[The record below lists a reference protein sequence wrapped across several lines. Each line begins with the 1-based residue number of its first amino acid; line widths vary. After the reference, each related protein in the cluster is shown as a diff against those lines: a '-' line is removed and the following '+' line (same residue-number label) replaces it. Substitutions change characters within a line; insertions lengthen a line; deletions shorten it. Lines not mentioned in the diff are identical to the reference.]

1 VSWCEALFGKGQAR
15 TAPTAEPGIRCVL
28 GAAAR
33 ATHPVT
39 RVTQAAPP
47 RDDRP
52 TGSYGSVWYLRYHGM
67 SQILDRVLTAARQL
81 GASDVHLKAGLPPIF
96 RIKGDLR
103 TVRDVPPLTREAIA
117 QFAVHMMNDRQRADF
132 EQHLDIDL
140 AYGTPD
146 GVRYRVNLFQQRG
159 SVGMVL
165 RLIPPEVPPFE
176 RLNLPQAVLD
186 LANNSRGVVLVTGA
200 TGSGKSTTLAAMI
213 DYVNT
218 QQAFHIVTI
227 EDPIEYTFRD
237 KRSVLNQREI
247 GFDTMSF
254 GRALRAALRQDP
266 DVILVGEMRDFETCE
281 IAMTAAE
288 TGHLVLSTLH
298 TVDATETI
306 NRIVSMFPTHQQQQA
321 RLTIASVLRGVIS
334 QRLLPRADGKGMVP
348 ALEIMVNTDRVREMI
363 EDPMRTREIKT
374 AIMEGFQPYGMISF
388 DQSLATLVK
397 QRLVTYEE
405 AVKHSTSPSDF
416 ALLFRGVSPSAATW
430 QAGAVGTDPKTGVG
444 NDEFEIESYDK

>member
-1 VSWCEALFGKGQAR
+1 
-15 TAPTAEPGIRCVL
+15 
-28 GAAAR
+28 
-33 ATHPVT
+33 
-39 RVTQAAPP
+39 
-47 RDDRP
+47 
-52 TGSYGSVWYLRYHGM
+52 M

-103 TVRDVPPLTREAIA
+103 TVRDVPALTREAIA

-165 RLIPPEVPPFE
+165 RLIPPEVPPFD

-186 LANNSRGVVLVTGA
+186 LTNHARGIVLVTGA

-213 DYVNT
+213 DYINT
-218 QQAFHIVTI
+218 QQAYHIVTV

-254 GRALRAALRQDP
+254 SRALRAALRQDP
-266 DVILVGEMRDFETCE
+266 DVILVGEMRDFETAE

-298 TVDATETI
+298 TVDATETV
-306 NRIVSMFPTHQQQQA
+306 NRIISMFPTHQQQQA
-321 RLTIASVLRGVIS
+321 RLSLASVLRGVIS

-348 ALEIMVNTDRVREMI
+348 AMELMVNTERIRELI
-363 EDPMRTREIKT
+363 EEPTRTREIKN
-374 AIMEGFQPYGMISF
+374 AIQEGLHPYGMMTF
-388 DQSLATLVK
+388 DQSLAGLVK
-397 QRLVTYEE
+397 QRLVTYDE

-416 ALLFRGVSPSAATW
+416 ALLFRGVSGSAQKSWTPGSGDSTI
-430 QAGAVGTDPKTGVG
+430 GAPG
-444 NDEFEIESYDK
+444 NDEFEIDRFDK

>member
-1 VSWCEALFGKGQAR
+1 
-15 TAPTAEPGIRCVL
+15 
-28 GAAAR
+28 
-33 ATHPVT
+33 
-39 RVTQAAPP
+39 
-47 RDDRP
+47 
-52 TGSYGSVWYLRYHGM
+52 M

-103 TVRDVPPLTREAIA
+103 TVRDVPALTREAIA

-165 RLIPPEVPPFE
+165 RLIPPEVPPFD

-186 LANNSRGVVLVTGA
+186 LTSNARGIVLVTGA

-213 DYVNT
+213 DYINT
-218 QQAFHIVTI
+218 QQAYHIVTV

-254 GRALRAALRQDP
+254 SRALRAALRQDP
-266 DVILVGEMRDFETCE
+266 DVILVGEMRDFETAD

-298 TVDATETI
+298 TVDATETV
-306 NRIVSMFPTHQQQQA
+306 NRIISMFPTHQQQQA
-321 RLTIASVLRGVIS
+321 RLQLASVLRGVIS

-348 ALEIMVNTDRVREMI
+348 ALELMVNTERIREMI
-363 EDPMRTREIKT
+363 EEPTRTREIKN
-374 AIMEGFQPYGMISF
+374 AIQEGLHPYGMMTF
-388 DQSLATLVK
+388 DQSLLTLV
-397 QRLVTYEE
+397 QNGLVHIDDAMT
-405 AVKHSTSPSDF
+405 AASKPHDF
-416 ALLFRGVSPSAATW
+416 TLMLE
-430 QAGAVGTDPKTGVG
+430 QAGIDVRTKARA
-444 NDEFEIESYDK
+444 S

>member
-1 VSWCEALFGKGQAR
+1 
-15 TAPTAEPGIRCVL
+15 
-28 GAAAR
+28 
-33 ATHPVT
+33 
-39 RVTQAAPP
+39 
-47 RDDRP
+47 
-52 TGSYGSVWYLRYHGM
+52 M
-67 SQILDRVLTAARQL
+67 SQVLDRVLAAARQL

-117 QFAVHMMNDRQRADF
+117 QFAVHMMNDRQREEF
-132 EQHLDIDL
+132 EQNLDIDL

-146 GVRYRVNLFQQRG
+146 GVRYRANLFQQRG

-165 RLIPPEVPPFE
+165 RLIPPEVPPFD
-176 RLNLPQAVLD
+176 RLNLPQTVLD
-186 LANNSRGVVLVTGA
+186 VVANNSTGIVLVTGA

-213 DYVNT
+213 DYINT
-218 QQAFHIVTI
+218 QSAYHIVTV

-254 GRALRAALRQDP
+254 ARALRAALRQDP
-266 DVILVGEMRDFETCE
+266 DVILVGEMRDFETAQ

-298 TVDATETI
+298 TVDATETV
-306 NRIVSMFPTHQQQQA
+306 NRIISMFPTHQQQQA
-321 RLTIASVLRGVIS
+321 RLTLASVLRGVIS

-348 ALEIMVNTDRVREMI
+348 ALEIMVNTERVREMI
-363 EDPMRTREIKT
+363 EDPLRTREIKQ
-374 AIMEGFQPYGMISF
+374 AIGEGLHPYGMFTF
-388 DQSLATLVK
+388 DQSLAALVK

-405 AVKHSTSPSDF
+405 AVKHASSPSDF
-416 ALLFRGVSPSAATW
+416 ALLFRGVSGSATPWPGSSKQPAESP
-430 QAGAVGTDPKTGVG
+430 AGALEH
-444 NDEFEIESYDK
+444 DEFEIESFDK